1 MEVFDYVILLLFLFF
16 TLIIGAYAGRG
27 IKDIKAYAVGG
38 RSYNAFAILATLS
51 ASYIGGGYTFGLSEK
66 SFNHGISYGLC
77 LLGVSLQLFLVAK
90 YIAPRM
96 TPFINSY
103 STGDIMARFYGKT
116 GRLITG
122 FASAIICSGIIGA
135 QVKATG
141 FVFNLFLGI
150 NPVAGML
157 IGCSIVIAYS
167 IFGGIKAVIA
177 TDILQFVVLIVAIPL
192 TLFCGIQYIG
202 GIMSSADSYLNS
214 AAIAVIHDIV
224 KPLYQNTLTSRKEL
238 SLTRISTFII
248 GVLSIIFA
256 ISIESA
262 IDILL
267 YSYNFWALIILVPLV
282 LGILGYQ
289 TSTKGFVICTI
300 TSVSSVIVWNML
312 LAEKTGFDGL
322 VIGVLTNFI
331 TFLVFTRS
339 KLFVFN
345 EKATSS

>member
-1 MEVFDYVILLLFLFF
+1 M
-16 TLIIGAYAGRG
+16 
-27 IKDIKAYAVGG
+27 
-38 RSYNAFAILATLS
+38 
-51 ASYIGGGYTFGLSEK
+51 
-66 SFNHGISYGLC
+66 
-77 LLGVSLQLFLVAK
+77 
-90 YIAPRM
+90 
-96 TPFINSY
+96 
-103 STGDIMARFYGKT
+103 
-116 GRLITG
+116 
-122 FASAIICSGIIGA
+122 
-135 QVKATG
+135 
-141 FVFNLFLGI
+141 
-150 NPVAGML
+150 
-157 IGCSIVIAYS
+157 
-167 IFGGIKAVIA
+167 
-177 TDILQFVVLIVAIPL
+177 
-192 TLFCGIQYIG
+192 
-202 GIMSSADSYLNS
+202 
-214 AAIAVIHDIV
+214 
-224 KPLYQNTLTSRKEL
+224 

-267 YSYNFWALIILVPLV
+267 YSYNFWAPIILVPLV

-345 EKATSS
+345 AKATSS